1 MHETNPVQHT
11 MMSPPRGFRSL
22 RDDMFLRIAQAWTAR
37 VATGRLRLT
46 LPSGRSAMLGTG
58 GGAEAA
64 IRLKNYRLL
73 WNGMR
78 RGSIGVGESYMAQDF
93 DSPDLVNVFR
103 FFIDNKAAL
112 TRSSRGLFRVRRSDK
127 IFHRARSNT
136 RAGSRRNISEHYD
149 LGNAFYAQWLDP
161 GMTYSSALFREP
173 SQSLDDAQREK
184 YARILAALELKPG
197 MRVLEIGCGW
207 GAMAEAIANVGAHV
221 TAITVSAEQLAYTQR
236 RIAAAGLETR
246 CDARFC
252 DYRDITGTYDRIVS
266 IEMIEAVG
274 EEHWQ
279 NYFQTLH
286 ARLAP
291 GGHAVIQAIT
301 IQEQAFEAYRRKADF
316 IQRYVFPGGML
327 PTKSR
332 IVSEGRAAS
341 LLASTL
347 VSFGQGYAQT
357 VREWRHRFDAAWPEI
372 ARLGFDARFQRM
384 WRYYLMYCE
393 AGFERG
399 AVDVGLYR
407 LEKPASPESRNSGEH
422 RGH

>member
-1 MHETNPVQHT
+1 MHETNPARQS
-11 MMSPPRGFRSL
+11 MMTPPRGLRAW

-37 VATGRLRLT
+37 VDGGRLRLT
-46 LPSGRSAMLGTG
+46 LPSGRSALLGTG

-64 IRLKNYRLL
+64 IRLKTYRLL
-73 WNGMR
+73 WNAMR

-112 TRSSRGLFRVRRSDK
+112 TRSSRGLFRVRRSDTT
-127 IFHRARSNT
+127 FHRARSNT

-161 GMTYSSALFREP
+161 SMTYSSALYREP
-173 SQSLDDAQREK
+173 SQTLDDAQREK
-184 YARILAALELKPG
+184 YARILAALDLRPG

-207 GAMAEAIANVGAHV
+207 GAMAEVAARAGAHV

-236 RIAAAGLETR
+236 RIAAAGLDGQCE
-246 CDARFC
+246 ARFC

-279 NYFQTLH
+279 DYFRTLH
-286 ARLAP
+286 SRLAP

-301 IQEQAFEAYRRKADF
+301 IQDAAFGSYRRKADF
-316 IQRYVFPGGML
+316 IQRYIFPGGML
-327 PTKSR
+327 PTKTHIAR
-332 IVSEGRAAS
+332 EGAAAGLS
-341 LLASTL
+341 ASTL
-347 VSFGQGYAQT
+347 VCFGQSYALT
-357 VREWRHRFDAAWPEI
+357 LREWRHRFDAAWPEI
-372 ARLGFDARFQRM
+372 AQIGFDGRFQRM

-393 AGFERG
+393 VGFERG

-407 LEKPASPESRNSGEH
+407 LDKPNAPASNGSGEH
-422 RGH
+422 